1 MTLFEANEFLNKTYL
16 SNTIGDYL
24 WLIGIVLFAFFF
36 KKSISKYLSNLLYK
50 SIKNHVEEVASEKL
64 FDLLHKPTSL
74 FIVLVISY
82 IATNHLEFPSQWN
95 LAPDNK
101 FGLRMFIQR
110 SYLGIMVISIS
121 WITLRLTEF
130 GSLVLLKKAEKT
142 DSKQNDQIISFS
154 KEFTKII
161 IIILSFFLVLG
172 TVFNVDIGAIIAGLG
187 IGGLALAL
195 AAKESLENLLAS
207 FTIFFD
213 KPFVVGDLVQVGNIS
228 GTVEKV
234 GFRSTRI
241 RTLEKS
247 FLTIPN
253 KKMVDS
259 ELDNLSLRTFRRV
272 HQNIRLAW
280 ETNAE
285 QVDGIVKDL
294 QIYIDQHPQTNQE
307 GKICFIDFGNGSLDI
322 LVQYFLNNLDM
333 GVFLKV
339 KQEVN
344 FKILE
349 IIKKHQAQ
357 LAEPIK

>member
-1 MTLFEANEFLNKTYL
+1 MNDFLNKTYL

-24 WLIGIVLFAFFF
+24 LLVGIILFAFFF
-36 KKSISKYLSNLLYK
+36 KKAISKYLSNLLYK
-50 SIKNHVEEVASEKL
+50 TIQKHVEEVEREKL
-64 FDLLHKPTSL
+64 FELLHKPTSFL
-74 FIVLVISY
+74 ILLVISY
-82 IATNHLEFPSQWN
+82 IATNHLEFPNQWN
-95 LAPDNK
+95 LAPENK
-101 FGLRMFIQR
+101 FGLRMFIER
-110 SYLGIMVISIS
+110 SFLGLLVISIS
-121 WITLRLTEF
+121 WITLRFTEF
-130 GSLVLLKKAEKT
+130 GALVLLKKSETT

-161 IIILSFFLVLG
+161 IIILTFFFFLG
-172 TVFNVDIGAIIAGLG
+172 SVFNVDIGAIIAGLG

-259 ELDNLSLRTFRRV
+259 ELDNLSLRTHRRV
-272 HQNIRLAW
+272 HQNLRLAN
-280 ETNAE
+280 ETSSE
-285 QVDGIVKDL
+285 QINSFVKEL
-294 QIYIDQHPQTNQE
+294 QEYVDQHPQTNTE
-307 GKICFIDFGNGSLDI
+307 VKICFSDFGNGSLDI
-322 LVQYFLNNLDM
+322 LVQYFVDTPEM
-333 GVFLKV
+333 AVFLKI
-339 KQEVN
+339 KQEIN

-349 IIKKHQAQ
+349 ILKKNQIEI
-357 LAEPIK
+357 AEPLK